1 MSWATVKYEI
11 ILLNLSWTFLLVEP
25 LPFRILHS
33 SSSTRSWLSLGGGIV
48 KVTFHCSGGQV
59 ELVWPHWNMAAGSLA
74 GSLPHSVIHSL
85 GQPGGLTNQ
94 PHALEKKKKYADY
107 LMSWTLE
114 TLEIRNF
121 KSLTAKDLLRKW
133 VNFSQFLSP
142 KWMS

>member
-1 MSWATVKYEI
+1 MRSYSLIYLE
-11 ILLNLSWTFLLVEP
+11 LF
-25 LPFRILHS
+25 
-33 SSSTRSWLSLGGGIV
+33 SWLSHCLLEYFTPPVALEVDFLWGGGIV

-142 KWMS
+142 K